1 MGKAMLSKFLI
12 QFSVDGWGCV
22 PSLFFD
28 LRPNYGGGNEDNGD
42 LFLKVPCMLHSV
54 TPALQQ
60 ATANPTSQLETP
72 GHSQARL
79 GQSFVQSLLLS
90 PGSWCAKIFSCALH
104 ESASLVLC
112 KFCNQIPMASKVK
125 FPGGFSIPL
134 PDPQVGKPVAGPRS
148 FFTVSK
154 FLWYNCSA
162 VCGSSAQ
169 WLYGG
174 VNGDLLLE
182 GLCHTQVCCTQS
194 PCPCCR
200 PLLTHTS
207 AGDTETL
214 KVRSG
219 SVFVESSGT
228 NKVLFEPSEH
238 LWWVWGLIL
247 NAISPILPSL

>member
-1 MGKAMLSKFLI
+1 MPRGCGRPLLAQASARDSWTLTGKSGPVCL
-12 QFSVDGWGCV
+12 VG
-22 PSLFFD
+22 
-28 LRPNYGGGNEDNGD
+28 
-42 LFLKVPCMLHSV
+42 
-54 TPALQQ
+54 T
-60 ATANPTSQLETP
+60 
-72 GHSQARL
+72 
-79 GQSFVQSLLLS
+79 LLLS
-90 PGSWCAKIFSCALH
+90 PGSWCTQGALQQ
-104 ESASLVLC
+104 SVSPVLW
-112 KFCNQIPMASKVK
+112 KFCNQISLTFK
-125 FPGGFSIPL
+125 FPNSLGLPL
-134 PDPQVGKPVAGPRS
+134 LDPQVGKSIVGPRT
-148 FFTVSK
+148 FATMRK
-154 FLWYNCSA
+154 FLWYNCSP

-247 NAISPILPSL
+247 NSNLTFN

>member
-1 MGKAMLSKFLI
+1 M
-12 QFSVDGWGCV
+12 
-22 PSLFFD
+22 
-28 LRPNYGGGNEDNGD
+28 
-42 LFLKVPCMLHSV
+42 
-54 TPALQQ
+54 
-60 ATANPTSQLETP
+60 
-72 GHSQARL
+72 
-79 GQSFVQSLLLS
+79 
-90 PGSWCAKIFSCALH
+90 
-104 ESASLVLC
+104 
-112 KFCNQIPMASKVK
+112 
-125 FPGGFSIPL
+125 
-134 PDPQVGKPVAGPRS
+134 PDPQVGKPVVGPRS

-228 NKVLFEPSEH
+228 NKVLFVPSMSLFPCGSSVIQSH
-238 LWWVWGLIL
+238 WPPKSNSLRIL
-247 NAISPILPSL
+247 SPFARSPGWETCCGP